1 MSGLRRIGFAFN
13 PYNAE
18 ARAVLARAHAW
29 CDASTRVAD
38 LGTTSS
44 EEHVTMTT
52 DTHTMAGLLASAGA
66 ARLGA
71 VTLAECAGRTPALAP
86 YGVAAVH
93 QGSGSHLSST
103 WTQGAIAKPATFMVL
118 DRKNRPTRPLS
129 ELSP

>member
-1 MSGLRRIGFAFN
+1 
-13 PYNAE
+13 
-18 ARAVLARAHAW
+18 
-29 CDASTRVAD
+29 
-38 LGTTSS
+38 
-44 EEHVTMTT
+44 MTT
-52 DTHTMAGLLASAGA
+52 ATHTQAGLLASAGV

-71 VTLAECAGRTPALAP
+71 VTPAVCPAGTPALAP
-86 YGVAAVH
+86 MYGAGSVH